1 MTIQIDACRNAV
13 DAYRKAHAKM
23 HSKGWRKGISEDHTP
38 LLEKMVSDL
47 EAAGVVSSETDF
59 EAKKSK
65 VLSDFWKASDEQ
77 NAKELGF
84 VDKKDFD
91 EKATK
96 EDKDALRLKWR

>member
-1 MTIQIDACRNAV
+1 MDTQIEAGRKAV
-13 DAYRKAHAKM
+13 DAYREAHAKL

-47 EAAGVVSSETDF
+47 EGAGVVASDADF
-59 EAKKSK
+59 EAKKTK
-65 VLSDFWKASDEQ
+65 VMSDFWKASDEQ
-77 NAKELGF
+77 NVKELGF